1 MRKRYT
7 LLILLFLVTA
17 SISAQQKV
25 NGLVEDDETGE
36 PVSYASV
43 MPEKGDMI
51 VTDSSGKFS
60 LTIRR
65 QPRSGDSLFISAIG
79 YFSKK
84 VAVKDLLTNNKV
96 KLSQQETVLDQVRI
110 FASLKGDERK
120 FGYFRDWKVKN
131 QGSEIGFIFE
141 LPRQEFQIG
150 QVQVKINHNYDTCWL
165 KLHLREVSKFGLNE
179 PEREIAHKETI
190 LPTTIKNGLV
200 EFDLNWEEVS
210 INSNKL
216 YVGFE
221 VVKCGCSQSAAPSF
235 FFMGN
240 EEGSNFYKEPWI
252 NKTDSNRS
260 NKELAEIAP
269 VWKRGVDYTIYVRMT
284 TR

>member
-25 NGLVEDDETGE
+25 NGLVEDDATGE

-43 MPEKGDMI
+43 MPEKGEMI

-131 QGSEIGFIFE
+131 QGSEIGFI
-141 LPRQEFQIG
+141 
-150 QVQVKINHNYDTCWL
+150 
-165 KLHLREVSKFGLNE
+165 
-179 PEREIAHKETI
+179 
-190 LPTTIKNGLV
+190 
-200 EFDLNWEEVS
+200 
-210 INSNKL
+210 
-216 YVGFE
+216 
-221 VVKCGCSQSAAPSF
+221 
-235 FFMGN
+235 
-240 EEGSNFYKEPWI
+240 
-252 NKTDSNRS
+252 
-260 NKELAEIAP
+260 
-269 VWKRGVDYTIYVRMT
+269 
-284 TR
+284 